1 MDEVLVAALE
11 PSPVVAKSESTM
23 CPDCIGTRAGAGRG
37 YWRHV
42 GRRRVPDVK
51 ATASESGDGDKAAR
65 PLMLRRA
72 NVDGGAIL
80 RNAQEVRKAA

>member
-1 MDEVLVAALE
+1 VDDVLVAALE
-11 PSPVVAKSESTM
+11 PSPVVKSESTM

-42 GRRRVPDVK
+42 GRR
-51 ATASESGDGDKAAR
+51 GDKATR

-72 NVDGGAIL
+72 NADGGATL